1 VRGMAGSFGVVD
13 GGCSGARRLLA
24 VVALVAL
31 GGVAIPAATALPDRP
46 AVIVDEA
53 DGIHTVAATFAVNH
67 PPAFAH
73 AALTDYAQI
82 PRFMPEVQSSRV
94 IERGED
100 RTVVAQ
106 EVLARFMLF
115 SKRLHLLLEVREEPG
130 LIRFHDRGGRSFAR
144 YEGAWTIAD
153 HDGSTRLTYDLTAQP
168 LFDVPEVLLKRL
180 LRRDATQMIARLTA
194 EIEARARPEHR

>member
-1 VRGMAGSFGVVD
+1 VLGMVGFFALVD

-24 VVALVAL
+24 VATLVAL
-31 GGVAIPAATALPDRP
+31 GGVAVPAATALPGP
-46 AVIVDEA
+46 AVSVDEA
-53 DGIHTVAATFAVNH
+53 DGTYTVAATFAVNH

-82 PRFMPEVQSSRV
+82 SRFMPEVRSSRV
-94 IERGED
+94 IERAND

-153 HDGSTRLTYDLTAQP
+153 RDGSTRLTYDLTAQP

-180 LRRDATQMIARLTA
+180 LRRDAIQMIARLTA